1 MTTAPAPNHFSDGP
15 LLSGRSDL
23 IVRAMRPDDVE
34 TLALLEEQVEES
46 PWSAGNFLDSL
57 NTGHLC
63 LVVQS
68 ASASFEASLAAWA
81 AASLVLD
88 ESELLIIGTAPSMQR
103 QGIGRALLTQLE
115 AELARRG
122 ASSLYLEVR
131 ESNIPARH
139 LYELWSPD
147 IYIPLFEQNGFVVV
161 GRRRGY
167 YRHLNGREDALLMR
181 RELPEASKAP
191 AALIDEE
198 AL

>member
-1 MTTAPAPNHFSDGP
+1 MTTAPAPNHFSDRRP
-15 LLSGRSDL
+15 LSGRSDL

-68 ASASFEASLAAWA
+68 ASASASEAGLAAWA
-81 AASLVLD
+81 VASLVL

-103 QGIGRALLTQLE
+103 QGIGRALLAELE

-131 ESNIPARH
+131 ESNIPARR
-139 LYELWSPD
+139 LY
-147 IYIPLFEQNGFVVV
+147 EQNGFVVV

-167 YRHLNGREDALLMR
+167 YRHLSGREDAVLMR
-181 RELPEASKAP
+181 RELPGASKAP
-191 AALIDEE
+191 AALIVEE

>member
-1 MTTAPAPNHFSDGP
+1 MTTAPAPNHFSGGRP
-15 LLSGRSDL
+15 LSGRSDL

-34 TLALLEEQVEES
+34 TLALLEGRVEES

-68 ASASFEASLAAWA
+68 ASASASEAGLATWA
-81 AASLVLD
+81 VASLVLD

-103 QGIGRALLTQLE
+103 QGIGRALLAELE

-131 ESNIPARH
+131 ESNIPARR
-139 LYELWSPD
+139 LY
-147 IYIPLFEQNGFVVV
+147 EQNGFVVV

-167 YRHLNGREDALLMR
+167 YRHLSGREDAVLMR
-181 RELPEASKAP
+181 RELPGASKTP
-191 AALIDEE
+191 AALIVEE

>member
-1 MTTAPAPNHFSDGP
+1 MTTAPAPNHFSGGRP
-15 LLSGRSDL
+15 LSGRSDL
-23 IVRAMRPDDVE
+23 IVRAMRPDDVD
-34 TLALLEEQVEES
+34 TLALLEGRVEES

-68 ASASFEASLAAWA
+68 ASAPSEAGLAAWA

-103 QGIGRALLTQLE
+103 QGIGRALLTELE

-131 ESNIPARH
+131 ESNIPARR
-139 LYELWSPD
+139 LYEH
-147 IYIPLFEQNGFVVV
+147 NGFVVV

-181 RELPEASKAP
+181 RELPGASKAP

>member
-1 MTTAPAPNHFSDGP
+1 MTTAPAPDRFSDGRP
-15 LLSGRSDL
+15 LSGRPDL

-34 TLALLEEQVEES
+34 TLTLLEGRVEES

-68 ASASFEASLAAWA
+68 ASASASEAGLAAWA
-81 AASLVLD
+81 VASLVLD

-103 QGIGRALLTQLE
+103 QGIGRALLAELE

-131 ESNIPARH
+131 ESNIPARR
-139 LYELWSPD
+139 LYE
-147 IYIPLFEQNGFVVV
+147 QHGFVVV

-167 YRHLNGREDALLMR
+167 YRHLSGREDAVLMR
-181 RELPEASKAP
+181 RELPGASKAP
-191 AALIDEE
+191 AALIVEE

>member
-1 MTTAPAPNHFSDGP
+1 MTTASAPGRFSDGRP
-15 LLSGRSDL
+15 LSGRSDL
-23 IVRAMRPDDVE
+23 IVRAMRPDDVD
-34 TLALLEEQVEES
+34 TLALLEGQVEES

-68 ASASFEASLAAWA
+68 ACASSEAGLAAW
-81 AASLVLD
+81 ASLVLD

-103 QGIGRALLTQLE
+103 QGIGRALLTELE

-131 ESNIPARH
+131 ESNTPARR
-139 LYELWSPD
+139 LYEH
-147 IYIPLFEQNGFVVV
+147 NGFVVV

-167 YRHLNGREDALLMR
+167 YRHLSGREDALLMR
-181 RELPEASKAP
+181 RELPGASKAP